1 MTRSGSKRLLTT
13 PRSIRPDHRGTIHTR
28 FLSQTHIYI
37 LYNIYGDEAKLGLRK
52 WNPRPQK
59 RVGCGRRFHDELLFA
74 EALRKQNQ
82 LTNHPRKLKL
92 WSRKQCGR
100 PRGRHVGLEENDI
113 GVLATAQLSNSIE
126 VCVQQLKFLKCANEW
141 RVQGLF
147 LKLAHPE
154 HAALAH
160 HSLM

>member
-13 PRSIRPDHRGTIHTR
+13 PRSIRPDHRGTIHTC
-28 FLSQTHIYI
+28 FLSQTHIIYI
-37 LYNIYGDEAKLGLRK
+37 IYG
-52 WNPRPQK
+52 NPRPQK
-59 RVGCGRRFHDELLFA
+59 RAGCGRRFHDELLFA

-82 LTNHPRKLKL
+82 LTNHPWKLKL

-100 PRGRHVGLEENDI
+100 PRGRQVGLPVEENDI